1 METKEFKNLS
11 VGTFVEFNNGKSGPM
26 IICGR
31 DSKSI
36 TCNSIDLKGKYFL
49 FHYYEDDSKNLEVIP
64 ETSWDAEGLM
74 NNIREFGYK
83 VVDGVI
89 LESDGSKI
97 KMGFLAKFLS
107 LITSDRGLYKFLIFL
122 FFLVINF
129 SFFGV
134 FVYAFDCL
142 KFFGS
147 WWYGTL
153 IVTAIGYIP
162 SILYSAV
169 WKGYLK
175 PRMDKRLSSK

>member
-1 METKEFKNLS
+1 METKEFENLS
-11 VGTFVEFNNGKSGPM
+11 VGTFVEFNGKSGPM

-36 TCNSIDLKGKYFL
+36 TCNSIDINGKYFVL
-49 FHYYEDDSKNLEVIP
+49 HYYYEGDIKNLEVIP
-64 ETSWDAEGLM
+64 ETSWVAEGLM

-89 LESDGSKI
+89 LESDGSEI
-97 KMGFLAKFLS
+97 KMGFLAKFLRM
-107 LITSDRGLYKFLIFL
+107 LTSNKGSNKFLIFL
-122 FFLVINF
+122 FFFVVNF
-129 SFFGV
+129 LFFGI

-175 PRMDKRLSSK
+175 PRMDKKLSSK